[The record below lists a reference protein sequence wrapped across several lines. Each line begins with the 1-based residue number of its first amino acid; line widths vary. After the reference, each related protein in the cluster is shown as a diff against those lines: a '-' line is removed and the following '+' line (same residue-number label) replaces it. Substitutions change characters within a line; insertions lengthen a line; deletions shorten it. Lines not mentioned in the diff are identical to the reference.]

1 MPPRPQPATEFD
13 PAQPLSDAK
22 RERFV
27 YEIAC
32 GVAPFRAFVEAGFKR
47 PRSNCSRL
55 MREPEVVARLQY
67 LRKQQEPFEA
77 TLIALRR
84 AELRGQLE
92 AIAGLDRTDLFSS
105 DGQFRIKPPSE
116 WTEEQRKLVEG
127 VRMGR
132 YGAELVMPSKLGALA
147 QLAKLDSLD
156 QPTKVDHSGKIRYR
170 HEDVQ
175 SYIAQNLCSTES

>member
-1 MPPRPQPATEFD
+1 MPLA
-13 PAQPLSDAK
+13 DAK
-22 RERFV
+22 RERFCFEV
-27 YEIAC
+27 AC
-32 GVAPFRAFVEAGFKR
+32 GVVPFNAFVEAGFKR

-67 LRKQQEPFEA
+67 LRKQAEPYEG

-105 DGQFRIKPPSE
+105 DGQFRIKPLSE
-116 WTEEQRKLVEG
+116 WSQEQRRLIEG

-147 QLAKLDSLD
+147 QLAKLDGLD
-156 QPTKVDHSGKIRYR
+156 QPTKVDHSGRIDLEALLVEVDARMAKG
-170 HEDVQ
+170 E
-175 SYIAQNLCSTES
+175 